1 MIGAKN
7 KILIVDDNSVN
18 RKILAKIL
26 SDDYESIEAENG
38 KEALD
43 ILMTHSAELSAVML
57 DIIMPVM
64 DGYEFLKKIKENE
77 RYNNVP
83 IIITTG
89 NSDSENEIKTLEL
102 GAWDFVSKPYNAKII
117 KFRLKNAIDRSQLGI
132 FNQLKYLAEFDT
144 LTNIYNKSKFFMET
158 ERMLK
163 KYSDEDFAFIR
174 LDIDRFQLINSYF
187 GTSEG
192 DRMLMYI
199 ASQVMMIETYFEKTT
214 YGRIESDIFGVCVPY
229 NKKIIEE
236 FIRSFRESLS
246 EYNTEY
252 DIVPSVGIY
261 IIKDSNKGVETY
273 YNKATLASKAVKGN
287 YIDYFA
293 YYNTKMSDKLKA
305 EQEIT
310 NEMNYALDNGQFKI
324 YFQAKYS
331 LHDSKPAGCEALVR
345 WIHPKKGMLSPA
357 DFIPVFE
364 KNGFIMKLDYFV
376 WESACKSIR
385 KWMDEGKPVTPVS
398 VNISRVDIYNPKFVD
413 NMIELVEK
421 YGIPTSSLNLELT
434 ESAYTDNPIVMLET
448 VKKLQEHGFVI
459 MMDDFGSGYSSL
471 NILKDIPVD
480 ILKIDMRF
488 LSKTEI
494 VGRGENIIASVVRMA
509 KWLNIPV
516 IVEGVETKPQVD
528 FLRSIGCEFVQG
540 YYFAKPEPIDEY
552 EKRMAGNSAA
562 DLRPIERRKEMNKFN
577 ADSIWS
583 TDAQMEMLFSNVLQ
597 PILIYEFQND
607 RIEIL
612 RVNGA
617 FYEMLGYDDL
627 AIKLDNPLSAIE
639 PIYRAVVLNAFNS
652 VIKTEETAECEYI
665 RHLANGKSLWILL
678 KLKYINKI
686 GEKHVILGALSD
698 ITVQKQFDAELNKRR
713 KAIDYRTDIRTILI
727 VDDDE
732 INRVIL
738 KEIFQNDYRVLEATN
753 GEDAIEILNE
763 NKNYVDLILLNIITP
778 KMDSEEFLKYKNLNE
793 AIVDIPVILITADEN
808 QQVQMNTLSL
818 GANDYI
824 VKPFIGEV
832 VLKRVNN
839 VIDSGKRFSE
849 IIKEYNDVVLR
860 SQLDQMT
867 GVYNRSTAEE
877 LIKTIL
883 KNSDNTYAMIMLD
896 IDNFKQIND
905 TYGHAYGDD
914 VLRRLAQLL
923 HSFFRQGDIVARM
936 GGDEF
941 LVFMTNAPSQKIV
954 ELKCKE
960 LLYEIQNSNTDKTKI
975 FTLCSLG
982 IAISNDKSNTFELLY
997 ENADSAL
1004 YEAKKNG
1011 KNQCSIY
1018 NNEPWVECE

>member
-1 MIGAKN
+1 
-7 KILIVDDNSVN
+7 
-18 RKILAKIL
+18 
-26 SDDYESIEAENG
+26 
-38 KEALD
+38 
-43 ILMTHSAELSAVML
+43 
-57 DIIMPVM
+57 
-64 DGYEFLKKIKENE
+64 
-77 RYNNVP
+77 
-83 IIITTG
+83 
-89 NSDSENEIKTLEL
+89 
-102 GAWDFVSKPYNAKII
+102 
-117 KFRLKNAIDRSQLGI
+117 
-132 FNQLKYLAEFDT
+132 
-144 LTNIYNKSKFFMET
+144 
-158 ERMLK
+158 
-163 KYSDEDFAFIR
+163 
-174 LDIDRFQLINSYF
+174 
-187 GTSEG
+187 
-192 DRMLMYI
+192 
-199 ASQVMMIETYFEKTT
+199 
-214 YGRIESDIFGVCVPY
+214 
-229 NKKIIEE
+229 
-236 FIRSFRESLS
+236 
-246 EYNTEY
+246 
-252 DIVPSVGIY
+252 
-261 IIKDSNKGVETY
+261 
-273 YNKATLASKAVKGN
+273 
-287 YIDYFA
+287 
-293 YYNTKMSDKLKA
+293 
-305 EQEIT
+305 
-310 NEMNYALDNGQFKI
+310 
-324 YFQAKYS
+324 
-331 LHDSKPAGCEALVR
+331 
-345 WIHPKKGMLSPA
+345 
-357 DFIPVFE
+357 
-364 KNGFIMKLDYFV
+364 
-376 WESACKSIR
+376 
-385 KWMDEGKPVTPVS
+385 
-398 VNISRVDIYNPKFVD
+398 NISRVDIYNPKFVD

-552 EKRMAGNSAA
+552 EKRMAGTSAA
-562 DLRPIERRKEMNKFN
+562 DLKPIERRKEMNKFN